1 MLPISDNG
9 IFWNVYEQ
17 ECRFRGASK
26 KPPGYV
32 RTTCDKLAAL
42 YPDLDDAEM
51 FMRAQFVTHIEDLP
65 YHLKDLVFGF
75 KDFIMDRHHQ
85 AYRDYKDNQLALVN
99 LMLDVAYRRIE
110 DIEQQNNMFDQLLQ
124 ESNITLSDWQSRGWE
139 ALDHLSEEL
148 KLDICSLSRKPST
161 PPLIKYLMEKED
173 SPGDVIGE
181 VAVECLHYPLLM
193 KSIPLTD
200 DLVERVQFY
209 KDEVRGVKEHRRLS
223 GNPRDRPVNR
233 SHV

>member
-1 MLPISDNG
+1 MLPISENG

-17 ECRFRGASK
+17 ECRFRGAAK

-51 FMRAQFVTHIEDLP
+51 FMRAQFVMHIEDLP
-65 YHLKDLVFGF
+65 YALKDLVFGF

-85 AYRDYKDNQLALVN
+85 AYRDYKDSQLAHVN

-110 DIEQQNNMFDQLLQ
+110 DIEQQNNMFDQLLK
-124 ESNITLSDWQSRGWE
+124 EANISLSDLQSHGLE

-148 KLDICSLSRKPST
+148 KSDF
-161 PPLIKYLMEKED
+161 YLFLKK
-173 SPGDVIGE
+173 GTI
-181 VAVECLHYPLLM
+181 L
-193 KSIPLTD
+193 
-200 DLVERVQFY
+200 
-209 KDEVRGVKEHRRLS
+209 
-223 GNPRDRPVNR
+223 
-233 SHV
+233 